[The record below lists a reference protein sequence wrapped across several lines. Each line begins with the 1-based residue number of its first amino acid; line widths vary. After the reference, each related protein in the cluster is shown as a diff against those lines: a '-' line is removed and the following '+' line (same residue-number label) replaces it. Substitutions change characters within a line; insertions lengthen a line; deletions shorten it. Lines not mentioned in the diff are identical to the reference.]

1 MVTVDSCK
9 YSACQRVQLHV
20 ESPLLLAVCCAGL
33 WSLLAGVELQEQRG
47 DFDTVAGS
55 LCPQNVEFQ
64 KTTRDFQ
71 YRCWLAF
78 SCRMNF
84 EHNSGGSILFLT
96 IAPGKQDLLRLQKL
110 WFMDMHCLCDS
121 PPPPPLPLRQRYRTI
136 PLRWNT
142 RREGRPESR
151 NEPPIRW
158 TGRCIARLQG
168 EV

>member
-1 MVTVDSCK
+1 MQVQRVSTSTAARRVVTVADCVL
-9 YSACQRVQLHV
+9 CR
-20 ESPLLLAVCCAGL
+20 AVVFV
-33 WSLLAGVELQEQRG
+33 AGVELQEQHG
-47 DFDTVAGS
+47 DVDIVAGS